1 MMLKKIVSEGL
12 AHHSYFLSDD
22 GLAAVID
29 PRRDVSVY
37 LDLAREQN
45 VRITRVFETHRNE
58 DYVIGSLE
66 LARRCGAEIYH
77 GTATDFAYGNPVKEG
92 DRFMLGGLSLSIL
105 ETPGH
110 TLDSIS
116 VVVKDPRIS
125 EQPAIV
131 FTGDAL
137 FAGDA
142 GRTDFFGEEKAAW
155 AAETLYESIFHKIL
169 RLGDG
174 VLVCP
179 AHGAGSVCGSEISA
193 LEYTTVGFEKE
204 TNPLLSL
211 DRSGFVKRK
220 VHEHHYLPPYFKMME
235 KLNQEGA
242 PVISRIP
249 DLKAYSSREFA
260 DRRKERV
267 QVVDLRSPP
276 SFGGGHIPG
285 SISLWRD
292 GIPSFAGWFLN
303 YEDPILLVDDFN
315 LDQAQVVRHFVRLGY
330 DNLEGYLAGGFINWC
345 KAGGQVESLDSW
357 SVYDLHDVLEK
368 GKLFLLDVRDINNR
382 MKVGHILGSRH
393 IYVGEL
399 PGRLGELPRTHHIA
413 IYCDAGFKGCL
424 AASLLQQAGFTR
436 VANILGGMAAWLKA
450 GFDVEK

>member
-12 AHHSYFLSDD
+12 SHFSYFLSD
-22 GLAAVID
+22 GGVAAVID

-37 LDLAREQN
+37 LALAREQN
-45 VRITRVFETHRNE
+45 VRITLLFETHRNE

-66 LARRCGAEIYH
+66 LAQRCGAEIYH
-77 GTATDFAYGNPVKEG
+77 GAATDFAYGNPVKEG
-92 DRFMLGGLSLSIL
+92 DRFTLGGLSLSIL

-116 VVVKDPRIS
+116 IVVKDPRIS
-125 EQPAIV
+125 ENPAIV

-220 VHEHHYLPPYFKMME
+220 VQEHHYMPPYFKMME

-242 PVISRIP
+242 PVLSRLP
-249 DLKAYSSREFA
+249 DLEAYSSREFA
-260 DRRKERV
+260 DRRQESV
-267 QVVDLRSPP
+267 QVVDLRSPS

-292 GIPSFAGWFLN
+292 GIPAFAGWFLN

-315 LDQAQVVRHFVRLGY
+315 LDLTGVVRHFVRLGY
-330 DNLEGYLAGGFINWC
+330 DNVGGYLAGGFINWC
-345 KAGGQVESLDSW
+345 KSGGQVQSLDTW
-357 SVYDLHDVLEK
+357 SVYDLHESLEK

-382 MKVGHILGSRH
+382 KKAGYILGSRH

-399 PGRLGELPRTHHIA
+399 PGRLGELPRAHRIA
-413 IYCDAGFKGCL
+413 VYCDAGYKGSL
-424 AASLLQQAGFTR
+424 AASLLQRAGFTR
-436 VANILGGMAAWLKA
+436 VVNILGGMAAWLNA